1 MKIIT
6 SGRRYLDIDA
16 YAGIIAYAELL
27 GLMGLQ
33 ARAVS
38 TAPLNQ
44 SIPAIVRAWPAP
56 LTTVYSPNETD
67 KFTLVDVSEPKYFED
82 FVDLE
87 RVEEVIDH
95 HPGLEEY
102 WQQRIGDGMLIE
114 HVGAACTQIFEQWE
128 AAGLIEQISETSAR
142 LLMCGILDN
151 TLNFGAEITTDRD
164 HRAYEVLA
172 QYANLSENW
181 AAEYFSACQQEIA
194 ADIVQSTKDDTKLLS
209 FKTFDQPMIIGQ
221 LAVWDAGDMA
231 RAHFDTFKRLAE
243 QQPCWFMNII
253 GIGDKKSHF
262 VSDVPEVQ
270 QWLQKTLGVTFD
282 GTVAVADRAWL
293 RKEIMK
299 VDIDNAAK

>member
-6 SGRRYLDIDA
+6 SGGRYLDIDA

-27 GLMGLQ
+27 SLMGLQ

-44 SIPAIVRAWPAP
+44 SIPAIVRSWPAP
-56 LTTVYSPNETD
+56 LTTIYSPNDRD

-95 HPGLEEY
+95 HPGLESY
-102 WQQRIGDGMLIE
+102 WQERIGDGMLIE

-128 AAGLIEQISETSAR
+128 AAGIVDQISETSAR

-164 HRAYEVLA
+164 KKAYEVLA
-172 QYANLSENW
+172 RYANLSDNW
-181 AAEYFSACQQEIA
+181 AAEYFSACQEEIV
-194 ADIVQSTKDDTKLLS
+194 ADIVQSTKDDTKLLT

-231 RAHFDTFKRLAE
+231 AAHFETFKRLSE
-243 QQPCWFMNII
+243 QEPFWFMNII
-253 GIGDKKSHF
+253 GISDKRSHF
-262 VSDVPEVQ
+262 VTDVPEVQ
-270 QWLQKTLGVTFD
+270 TWLQKTLNVTFN
-282 GTVAVADRAWL
+282 GNVAVADRAWL

-299 VDIDNAAK
+299 VDIDKAA